1 MPARIGMN
9 EPATFTLACI
19 IVGTLLIA
27 KTLIGSFI
35 SRLPLSAA
43 MVYLGVGVAIGPLG
57 FGLIRLDAVKHV
69 MLLERLTEIAV
80 LISLFTSG
88 LKLELPLR
96 DRRWR
101 IPLQLATVSMVVTVS
116 AITAVGVFLM
126 GLSLGASVLLG
137 AILAPT
143 DPVLASDVQVANP
156 GDRDRLRFGLTGEG
170 GLNDGT
176 AFPFIMLGLGLLGL
190 HDLGDNG
197 GVMDFTGF
205 TGWRWWAVDV
215 AWAVFGGLGLGYG
228 LGALVGRAI
237 IYLRTRH
244 LEALGSDEFIALG
257 LISLTY
263 GLALLSLT
271 YGFLA
276 VFAAGLALR
285 RIDTASSTPPD
296 KAGTTPGTSD
306 LKKSALSESDRE
318 ATGAHAP
325 AHMMQ
330 EVQRFNAQLESFAE
344 VGIVLAVGVLLAT
357 VRFRIEVLWFIPLL
371 FLVIRPAAVA
381 IGLVGTQVRGSQ
393 RRLIAWFGIR
403 GIGSLYYLFYALSH
417 EIEPALAQRL
427 LSITVAVVMAS
438 VIAHGVSVT
447 PLMRRYEGEKA
458 AGQNAKQPAAQD

>member
-1 MPARIGMN
+1 MSDPN
-9 EPATFTLACI
+9 TFTLACI

-27 KTLIGSFI
+27 KTLVGSFL

-57 FGLIRLDAVKHV
+57 FGLIRLDALNDVV
-69 MLLERLTEIAV
+69 LLERLTEIAV

-88 LKLELPLR
+88 LKLELPLK
-96 DRRWR
+96 DKRWR
-101 IPLQLATVSMVVTVS
+101 IPLQLASVSMVVTVG

-190 HDLGDNG
+190 HELGDSSG
-197 GVMDFTGF
+197 FMEVVGISGF
-205 TGWRWWAVDV
+205 TGWRWWSVDV
-215 AWAVFGGLGLGYG
+215 AWAVFGGLGLGYA
-228 LGALVGRAI
+228 LGALVGRATI
-237 IYLRTRH
+237 FLRTRH

-257 LISLTY
+257 LIALTY

-285 RIDTASSTPPD
+285 RIDATPSTG
-296 KAGTTPGTSD
+296 KADTTPGASD
-306 LKKSALSESDRE
+306 SEKSALSDGDRE
-318 ATGAHAP
+318 ATGTEAP
-325 AHMMQ
+325 AH
-330 EVQRFNAQLESFAE
+330 RSS
-344 VGIVLAVGVLLAT
+344 T
-357 VRFRIEVLWFIPLL
+357 VNDV
-371 FLVIRPAAVA
+371 
-381 IGLVGTQVRGSQ
+381 
-393 RRLIAWFGIR
+393 
-403 GIGSLYYLFYALSH
+403 SL
-417 EIEPALAQRL
+417 
-427 LSITVAVVMAS
+427 
-438 VIAHGVSVT
+438 
-447 PLMRRYEGEKA
+447 
-458 AGQNAKQPAAQD
+458 